1 MPRTVICTHCG
12 RELEVSDRAFSVNCR
27 YCNQRVG
34 VEDHVIQ
41 TYHSVTN
48 IETGGSISVTPTG
61 HVRAKLRVQNL
72 EVAGQMY
79 GDIVARG
86 KVTVYPG
93 ARMVGDVSASRLE
106 VKEGALLK
114 GYYRIEP
121 IPGTSEK

>member
-1 MPRTVICTHCG
+1 MPRMVICTHCG

-34 VEDHVIQ
+34 VEDHIIQ
-41 TYHSVTN
+41 SYHSVTN
-48 IETGGSISVTPTG
+48 IETSGSISVTPTG
-61 HVRAKLRVQNL
+61 HVRARLRVQNL

-93 ARMVGDVSASRLE
+93 GRLVGDVNASRLE
-106 VKEGALLK
+106 VRAGALLK

-121 IPGTSEK
+121 HQNASET